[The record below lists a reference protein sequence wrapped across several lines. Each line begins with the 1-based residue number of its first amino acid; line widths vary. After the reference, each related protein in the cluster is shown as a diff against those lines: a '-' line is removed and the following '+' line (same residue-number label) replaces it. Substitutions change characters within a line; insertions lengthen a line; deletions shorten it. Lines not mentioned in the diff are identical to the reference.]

1 MSQSSGEIESPCVRE
16 CVIDQQTGYCRGCYR
31 TLDEISFWASYT
43 AEERRYLMERLP
55 ARRDAL
61 AGRGAAT

>member
-1 MSQSSGEIESPCVRE
+1 MSQASGEIESPCVRE

-43 AEERRYLMERLP
+43 AEERRYLMECLS
-55 ARRDAL
+55 ARRAASADAD
-61 AGRGAAT
+61 AAT